1 MRRAIKGTRIV
12 DDEQGRQMLK
22 IGDVSK
28 QSGIGIEA
36 LRFYEKSGLLD
47 KPSRTFSG
55 YRVYEPEILERLAFI
70 KRAQVL
76 GFSLDEIKRVIED
89 ARTGDSPCD
98 EVREIVRHRLEELD
112 ERMREMRRYRRE
124 LAENLEEWDK
134 VGRAPGHIC
143 GLIEGSHMEHGMS
156 KPKAGKRAKARA
168 HAHCAGEEN

>member
-1 MRRAIKGTRIV
+1 MTAGTKGARIV
-12 DDEQGRQMLK
+12 DDEQGRRMLK

-76 GFSLDEIKRVIED
+76 GFSLDEIGQIISD
-89 ARTGDSPCD
+89 ARIGKSPCE

-112 ERMREMRRYRRE
+112 ERMREMRRYRKE
-124 LAENLEEWDK
+124 LAETLEEWFI

-143 GLIEGSHMEHGMS
+143 GLIEGSQMEHGIA
-156 KPKAGKRAKARA
+156 KPKAAKRSKR
-168 HAHCAGEEN
+168 

>member
-1 MRRAIKGTRIV
+1 MKTGVKGARIV
-12 DDEQGRQMLK
+12 DDEQGRRMLK

-28 QSGIGIEA
+28 QSGVGIEA
-36 LRFYEKSGLLD
+36 LRFYEKSGLLE

-70 KRAQVL
+70 KQAQVL

-89 ARTGDSPCD
+89 ARTGESPCD
-98 EVREIVRHRLEELD
+98 EVREIVRRRLEELD

-124 LAENLEEWDK
+124 LAETLEEWDK

-143 GLIEGSHMEHGMS
+143 GLIESSHVEHGVKETRKMR
-156 KPKAGKRAKARA
+156 GMGVKRGQRDHHK
-168 HAHCAGEEN
+168 H